1 LHLTVAPAADQAR
14 EVAGTVMARVASC
27 GGEVGAVILTLEGN
41 PHPSSMPCEEL
52 CALGRRLQQ
61 SRIRLYLVISARD
74 ARQNIERY
82 RPEDMESPLAVHPTL
97 RSAVLASY
105 AALPGP
111 GLVTAAIRAALITPA
126 EPLESR
132 PQDRPGTD
140 ESQPHRAH
148 PIKRRVQAGLV
159 IGQHRDGRLNLRR
172 HVGRRLAGRRANGP
186 TTLVL

>member
-1 LHLTVAPAADQAR
+1 
-14 EVAGTVMARVASC
+14 MARVASC

-97 RSAVLASY
+97 RSAMLASY

-111 GLVTAAIRAALITPA
+111 GLVTAAIRAALVTPA

-140 ESQPHRAH
+140 EIQPHRAH
-148 PIKRRVQAGLV
+148 PIKRRVQAGPV
-159 IGQHRDGRLNLRR
+159 IGPHRDGRLNLRR